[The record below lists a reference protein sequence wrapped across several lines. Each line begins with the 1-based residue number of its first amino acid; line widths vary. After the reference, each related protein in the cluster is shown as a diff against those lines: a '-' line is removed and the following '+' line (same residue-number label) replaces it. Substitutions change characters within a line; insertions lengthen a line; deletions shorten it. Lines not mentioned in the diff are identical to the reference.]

1 LFIALFINMS
11 RTIGSIFF
19 SENEIIIKYDVG
31 YSKIFKIKNSP
42 KYQVGTEWIDFNGSR
57 FFLCEDE

>member
-1 LFIALFINMS
+1 MG